1 MDAVCSKKEQKTTRN
16 GLIILKMLFDS
27 GEMMKKYLFTLL
39 GCFLLT
45 GCGDEMPPK
54 CDSKDAENI
63 LKEIYTR
70 EGFKKPTIVN
80 QKTLRTDNDNKQY
93 LCQAY
98 LQEATLMKSGSFK
111 YSITWQDKQQKIFYV
126 QLID

>member
-1 MDAVCSKKEQKTTRN
+1 
-16 GLIILKMLFDS
+16 
-27 GEMMKKYLFTLL
+27 MKKIVIFTLL

-54 CDSKDAENI
+54 CDSKDAKDTLAEI
-63 LKEIYTR
+63 FIKEGVQR
-70 EGFKKPTIVN
+70 PTIVN
-80 QKTLRTDNDNKQY
+80 PKTLHTDNDNKQY

-126 QLID
+126 QLVN